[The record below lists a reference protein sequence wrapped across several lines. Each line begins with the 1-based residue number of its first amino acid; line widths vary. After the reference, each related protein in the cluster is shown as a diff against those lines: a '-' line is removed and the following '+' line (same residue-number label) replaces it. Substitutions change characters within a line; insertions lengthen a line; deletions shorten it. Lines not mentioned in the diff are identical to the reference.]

1 MLARAAYGRPMVAP
15 AQELLRALAAGEDG
29 AGWRVLALRPEVPGA
44 DAAFD
49 AALTPKV
56 RMLVQL
62 AALVAIDAPTATLR
76 WAVELAS
83 SVGADEDEIVGVLA
97 TVGREVGLPRIVE
110 AAPRLAL
117 AIGYE
122 VDVEGWDGT

>member
-1 MLARAAYGRPMVAP
+1 MVAT

-29 AGWRVLALRPEVPGA
+29 AVRRVLAVRPEVPGA
-44 DAAFD
+44 GAGIDAV
-49 AALTPKV
+49 LTPKT
-56 RMLVQL
+56 RMLVRL

-76 WAVELAS
+76 WAVELAC

-97 TVGREVGLPRIVE
+97 TVGREVGLSRIVE

-122 VDVEGWDGT
+122 VEVEGWDGT